1 MTKFEL
7 HTGVDIQEE
16 NTLKGLEDALVLNFY
31 LCEDKVNPFID
42 GVKQPFK
49 IVDRDLT
56 QIPDIDSKPCIEDAE
71 VWWNGITPYRVHYT
85 TATGS
90 FTEPCNCIRQAT
102 TRLAEVLMEEWRVHC
117 GWPTGF
123 KIENILENKPIPI
136 EISIT
141 LQEGQ
146 PSKNLVF
153 EVLTVDRIK
162 EVQ

>member
-16 NTLKGLEDALVLNFY
+16 STLKGLEDALVLNFY
-31 LCEDKVNPFID
+31 LCEEKVNPYID

-49 IVDRDLT
+49 IVDKSLNLILDT
-56 QIPDIDSKPCIEDAE
+56 ENKPCIENAE
-71 VWWNGITPYRVHYT
+71 VWWNEIIPYRVHYT
-85 TATGS
+85 TAAGS

-102 TRLAEVLMEEWRVHC
+102 TRLAGVLMEEWWVHC
-117 GWPTGF
+117 GWPKDF

-146 PSKNLVF
+146 PSENLVF
-153 EVLTVDRIK
+153 EVLTVDRV
-162 EVQ
+162 ENN